1 MSRVGRRRYHNPR
14 AATANCVAAKGT
26 FEAAKT
32 DMGLQ
37 KFPFQ
42 RFSWFFC
49 SVVVVIVL
57 VVVVVVVLF
66 CLVFCFVLFCFCLFV
81 LF

>member
-42 RFSWFFC
+42 RFSCGFC
-49 SVVVVIVL
+49 SFVVVVVL
-57 VVVVVVVLF
+57 VVVVVVLF
-66 CLVFCFVLFCFCLFV
+66 CLVFCFVLFLFV
-81 LF
+81 CFV